1 VSRSTNT
8 SGLDALSGL
17 RLLDLTRVRLADFG
31 TFVRL
36 RMGTLR
42 MFYAALSAV
51 HLLGAAVIV
60 AFMTTKSAKQLLIE
74 SGKF

>member
-1 VSRSTNT
+1 M
-8 SGLDALSGL
+8 
-17 RLLDLTRVRLADFG
+17 RLADFG

-51 HLLGAAVIV
+51 HVLGAAVIV

-74 SGKF
+74 SGNF

>member
-1 VSRSTNT
+1 MVS
-8 SGLDALSGL
+8 
-17 RLLDLTRVRLADFG
+17 DFG

-36 RMGTLR
+36 RTGSLQ
-42 MFYAALSAV
+42 MFYAALSALHV
-51 HLLGAAVIV
+51 LGASVIV

>member
-1 VSRSTNT
+1 M
-8 SGLDALSGL
+8 
-17 RLLDLTRVRLADFG
+17 
-31 TFVRL
+31 RL

-51 HLLGAAVIV
+51 HVLGAAVIV